1 MQHIF
6 IVNPTAGKG
15 KIQKEIVKQIKE
27 YFGSAENYKIYI
39 TQREQEAKEIAKRE
53 AEANEETRF
62 YACGGEGTVFEIL
75 NGIVGYKNV
84 SLATIPCGSA
94 NDFLKFFGDKELFLS
109 IKEMVEGEC
118 LTVDLIKANEFYCIN
133 QCSVGM
139 DAVVAKEM
147 QTFKSWPLVN
157 GSMAYK
163 LAVLKVFFG
172 KIGLKLKVKVD
183 DTDKGVRDCLFAVCA
198 NGPVYGGGYTS
209 APVASPLDR
218 KLDWLTIRNMPK
230 LQILSYLK
238 KYEKGEHVNLDIC
251 EYSNCESMEISAEKA
266 FPLNLDGEIIM
277 RDTVR
282 FELVPQAINFVVPK
296 SVAQKLKAHED
307 FSQKDLILNVK

>member
-1 MQHIF
+1 
-6 IVNPTAGKG
+6 
-15 KIQKEIVKQIKE
+15 
-27 YFGSAENYKIYI
+27 
-39 TQREQEAKEIAKRE
+39 
-53 AEANEETRF
+53 
-62 YACGGEGTVFEIL
+62 
-75 NGIVGYKNV
+75 
-84 SLATIPCGSA
+84 
-94 NDFLKFFGDKELFLS
+94 
-109 IKEMVEGEC
+109 
-118 LTVDLIKANEFYCIN
+118 
-133 QCSVGM
+133 
-139 DAVVAKEM
+139 
-147 QTFKSWPLVN
+147 
-157 GSMAYK
+157 
-163 LAVLKVFFG
+163 
-172 KIGLKLKVKVD
+172 
-183 DTDKGVRDCLFAVCA
+183 
-198 NGPVYGGGYTS
+198 GPVYGGGYTS